1 MSELKIDHKAEGGVG
16 VCRIEGRLDAH
27 GAVAMETYAQQRIG
41 AGEARLVLD
50 LTGVDYVSSAGLRCL
65 MVTAKKAQSV
75 NGCLVLCCLTPM
87 VLNVLT
93 LSGFDQLLKIRG
105 TTEEAVAA
113 AAAHG

>member
-1 MSELKIDHKAEGGVG
+1 
-16 VCRIEGRLDAH
+16 
-27 GAVAMETYAQQRIG
+27 
-41 AGEARLVLD
+41 
-50 LTGVDYVSSAGLRCL
+50 
-65 MVTAKKAQSV
+65 V